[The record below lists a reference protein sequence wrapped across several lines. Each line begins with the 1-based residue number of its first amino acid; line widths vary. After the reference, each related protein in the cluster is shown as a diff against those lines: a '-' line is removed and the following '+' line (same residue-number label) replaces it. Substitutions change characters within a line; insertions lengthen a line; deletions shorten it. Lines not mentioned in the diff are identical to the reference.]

1 MVTLVAMSEPTLRP
15 APPIPGNLPQGAGD
29 YEYRVLNLPRSLSRG
44 QVRSLLADLAEQG
57 HWELAVVRLYEGGS
71 RRVWLRRRIIRVV
84 RTG

>member
-1 MVTLVAMSEPTLRP
+1 VVTLVSMSEPTLRP
-15 APPIPGNLPQGAGD
+15 APPIPGNLPVGAGD

-44 QVRSLLADLAEQG
+44 RVRAMLTELAEQG
-57 HWELAVVRLYEGGS
+57 HWELAFVRLHEGGS